1 MLSFPLPF
9 HPDLFLFFVFVFQ
22 QANRPPAK
30 LNLLTCQVKTNPE
43 EKKCFDLISRK
54 LLSQTLCC
62 REIILNSRLG
72 HQPYFKQCI
81 LKNWFSWRNA
91 FFPVTASSLSPS
103 GDYSQLAGL
112 LGSGHEAAPLGGS
125 VNPPHPL
132 RFPGLWFPLCKQ
144 GDCAT
149 STLQPTVLSL

>member
-1 MLSFPLPF
+1 MPWFPIPF
-9 HPDLFLFFVFVFQ
+9 HPDLFLVFAFVFR

-72 HQPYFKQCI
+72 HQPHFKQCI
-81 LKNWFSWRNA
+81 LENWFSWRNA
-91 FFPVTASSLSPS
+91 FFPVTASSLSPVVTTVSLLVSWVQDMKLLHS
-103 GDYSQLAGL
+103 GAL
-112 LGSGHEAAPLGGS
+112 
-125 VNPPHPL
+125 
-132 RFPGLWFPLCKQ
+132 
-144 GDCAT
+144 
-149 STLQPTVLSL
+149 